1 MFFYGGRFFGHQEGG
16 GGHAVRN
23 KYSWG
28 QMTREFPV
36 TGEFKNFFLYMVG
49 INIQIERHSLCNKL
63 VDQGLNNIFIIVS
76 SNTVK

>member
-36 TGEFKNFFLYMVG
+36 TGEFKNSFYVWWELIYKLNAIKDRLFIG
-49 INIQIERHSLCNKL
+49 SKIQRTK
-63 VDQGLNNIFIIVS
+63 V
-76 SNTVK
+76 T